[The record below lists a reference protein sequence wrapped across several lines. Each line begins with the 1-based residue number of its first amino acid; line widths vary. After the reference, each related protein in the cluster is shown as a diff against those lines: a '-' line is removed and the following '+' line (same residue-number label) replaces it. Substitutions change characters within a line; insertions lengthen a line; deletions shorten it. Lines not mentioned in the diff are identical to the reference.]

1 MEFLLLFC
9 IIRGNCS
16 RFSGKNYFTRLFCVI
31 LFIYG
36 KIMTYLDLF
45 DAKTY
50 WQLHTKTC
58 IATRNQL
65 ENLLITILA
74 MCNFIFHSKRHF
86 TMLQLILEILT
97 NEYSFSLTFLV
108 NCFGLNNPYLHLAP
122 CHQIG
127 NIFSQSRPFSFVRA
141 CSLIDIGIH

>member
-1 MEFLLLFC
+1 MEVLKHNSFDKLCWNKLDEETIKVTYGISFTFLHNQRQLFS
-9 IIRGNCS
+9 IFRQ
-16 RFSGKNYFTRLFCVI
+16 KLFYKVALCNFFV
-31 LFIYG
+31 YG

-58 IATRNQL
+58 IATRNQF

-122 CHQIG
+122 CH
-127 NIFSQSRPFSFVRA
+127 
-141 CSLIDIGIH
+141 